1 MEEIAMEK
9 YVLVTGASAGTGY
22 AICERFAR
30 EGYGVIL
37 TSRRQQSA
45 DEAAHRLTEET
56 GAYSRGFALSA
67 GCESDVKAIFDTL
80 KIEGRMVTQIVLN
93 AADLGIA
100 QNAFETSYED
110 WMRVIETN
118 LGWNFTIMR
127 EAARHMKE
135 CGGGSIVIIGS
146 NTARRA
152 IVNRSAYIASKGGLT
167 ALCKALAIE
176 WGEFGIR
183 VNIIVSGSIKTVRY
197 DAQTEENQRRTCEH
211 TPIGDIADFEDIA
224 NAAYFLACDE
234 SRVITGSELV
244 VDSGMDAQFLPRTY

>member
-1 MEEIAMEK
+1 MEK

-22 AICERFAR
+22 TICKRFAR

-37 TSRRQQSA
+37 TSRGQKSA
-45 DEAAHRLTEET
+45 DEAAKKLAGET
-56 GAYSRGFALSA
+56 GAYARGFALSA
-67 GCESDVKAIFDTL
+67 GCEADVKAVFDTL
-80 KIEGRMVTQIVLN
+80 KAEGRMVTQVVLN
-93 AADLGIA
+93 AADLGIG
-100 QNAFETSYED
+100 QNALETSYED

-152 IVNRSAYIASKGGLT
+152 IPNRSAYIASKGGLT
-167 ALCKALAIE
+167 SLCKALAIE
-176 WGEFGIR
+176 WGELGIR

-197 DAQTEENQRRTCEH
+197 DAQTEENQRRTCMR

-224 NAAYFLACDE
+224 NAAYFLAGDE
-234 SRVITGSELV
+234 SRVITGAELV
-244 VDSGMDAQFLPRTY
+244 VDSGMDAQFLPRAAF

>member
-1 MEEIAMEK
+1 MDK
-9 YVLVTGASAGTGY
+9 YVFVTGASAGTGY

-37 TSRRQQSA
+37 TSRSQKSA
-45 DEAAHRLTEET
+45 DEAAKRLSEQT
-56 GAYSRGFALSA
+56 GAYARGFASSA
-67 GCESDVKAIFDTL
+67 GCEEEVRAIFDTL
-80 KIEGRMVTQIVLN
+80 KEEGRMVTQVVLN
-93 AADLGIA
+93 AADLGIG

-127 EAARHMKE
+127 EAARHMKA

-152 IVNRSAYIASKGGLT
+152 IVDRSAYIASKGGLT

-176 WGEFGIR
+176 WGELGIR
-183 VNIIVSGSIKTVRY
+183 VNIIVSGSIKTIRY
-197 DAQTEENQRRTCEH
+197 DAQSEENQRRTCER
-211 TPIGDIADFEDIA
+211 TPIGDIATFEDIA
-224 NAAYFLACDE
+224 NAAYFLASDE
-234 SRVITGSELV
+234 SRVITGAELV
-244 VDSGMDAQFLPRTY
+244 VDSGMDAQFLPRVH